1 MITNRCQLRD
11 VDAVLAVV
19 ATAGFS
25 PELCTLMGSLLQ
37 VEPPDRPNVYQLL
50 EGSLELL
57 DISRDIENLRK
68 RSHDVSAT
76 GKAGTGDAAVEAE
89 IDELNDSRNHDE
101 GVSAASVA
109 EHGRVVPD
117 DTFVAEQ
124 TNYPGVAAGVAYEQP
139 IKHTPNG

>member
-1 MITNRCQLRD
+1 MITNCRQLRD
-11 VDAVLAVV
+11 VDNVLAVV

-57 DISRDIENLRK
+57 DVSRDIENLRK
-68 RSHDVSAT
+68 RSHVVA
-76 GKAGTGDAAVEAE
+76 AGTIDVAVEAE
-89 IDELNDSRNHDE
+89 IDDLNDYRYHAE
-101 GVSAASVA
+101 GASGASVA

-124 TNYPGVAAGVAYEQP
+124 TNQTVVAAGVAYEPP